1 MWSEILTVLWAGTL
15 VGIVTYGLGWRAG
28 HVDAVREIAN
38 AAKEHDR
45 ERRLSAV
52 GGLVDQHGESVPCV
66 GWVAVVATMAPTTS
80 ESPASGA
87 DAAPSGESDVSAY
100 GRMRAA
106 VERWQLERWWNGPT
120 KEEHREGP

>member
-1 MWSEILTVLWAGTL
+1 MWSELLTALWISTI
-15 VGIVTYGLGWRAG
+15 VGIATYVHGWRIG

-45 ERRLSAV
+45 ERRVSAV

-66 GWVAVVATMAPTTS
+66 GWVAVVATQAPAAP
-80 ESPASGA
+80 ESAASGA

-120 KEEHREGP
+120 KEEHHD